1 MEHFHSILN
10 HVPHNNILINNH
22 HEFRSGFSCQ
32 TQLISLVE
40 DTSHAMDRKFQTDVT
55 LLDFSQD
62 FDTVPHIC
70 LLNKLQYCKIDN
82 LIRTWIKSWLTQ
94 RTQPVVVD
102 GTSSSPVSVLSG
114 IPQGTILGPV
124 LF

>member
-1 MEHFHSILN
+1 MEHFHSKLN
-10 HVPHNNILINNH
+10 HVQHNNILINNQH
-22 HEFRSGFSCQ
+22 GFRSGFSCQ

-40 DTSHAMDRKFQTDVT
+40 DTSHAMDRGFQTDVI
-55 LLDFSQD
+55 LLDFSKD

-102 GTSSSPVSVLSG
+102 GTSSSPISVLSD